1 MDKLKELAHK
11 GWAKYRSWPLWGQI
25 VGGVVAL
32 SVVVGPFTD
41 DKKDGSINDAT
52 QVVAVVKPTA
62 SSSTVAPST
71 PPTAPPT
78 PVATTAGTTTTSTT
92 TWTTT
97 TTVPAPRTT
106 TPVTAPLAV
115 RSTTVPKTSPPAT
128 QAPQAPI
135 PFAGTPAPA
144 PGGCSPHYSPCVPID
159 SDVDCAGG
167 GGNGPSYVQG
177 PVTVIG
183 SDVYKLDRD
192 GNGIG
197 CD

>member
-1 MDKLKELAHK
+1 MDKLKELART

-25 VGGVVAL
+25 VGGIVAL
-32 SVVVGPFTD
+32 SIVVGPFTD
-41 DKKDGSINDAT
+41 DKKDKSDNEET
-52 QVVAVVKPTA
+52 QVVSDTTPTTSPSAVALTT
-62 SSSTVAPST
+62 S
-71 PPTAPPT
+71 PTAPPT
-78 PVATTAGTTTTSTT
+78 QVATTTETTTTTTSP
-92 TWTTT
+92 T
-97 TTVPAPRTT
+97 TTVLAPTTT
-106 TPVTAPLAV
+106 TPVTAAPLAV
-115 RSTTVPKTSPPAT
+115 RSTTVPKTSPPTT

-135 PFAGTPAPA
+135 PFAGTPGAGT

-167 GGNGPSYVQG
+167 SGNGPSYVQG

-183 SDVYKLDRD
+183 SDVYGLDRD